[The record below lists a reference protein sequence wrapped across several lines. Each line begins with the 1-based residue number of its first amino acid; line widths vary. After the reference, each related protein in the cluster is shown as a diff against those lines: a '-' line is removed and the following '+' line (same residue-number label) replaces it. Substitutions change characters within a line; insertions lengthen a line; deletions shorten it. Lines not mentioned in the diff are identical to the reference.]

1 MSGHLREKMTSS
13 LTIVPLMSDSRLVI
27 TTYYIIVPA
36 LYCHEQWLEDEFL
49 GYLDE
54 WKNYVNSDKSLS
66 SADKARMML
75 SRETLEGITITG

>member
-13 LTIVPLMSDSRLVI
+13 LTIVPLLLDSRLVI
-27 TTYYIIVPA
+27 TTYFIIVPA
-36 LYCHEQWLEDEFL
+36 LYCHQLWLEDEFL

-54 WKNYVNSDKSLS
+54 WKKYVNSDKSLS

-75 SRETLEGITITG
+75 SRETLERITITG

>member
-13 LTIVPLMSDSRLVI
+13 LTIVPLMSGSRLVI
-27 TTYYIIVPA
+27 TTFFIIVPA
-36 LYCHEQWLEDEFL
+36 LYCHQQWLEDEFL

-54 WKNYVNSDKSLS
+54 WKKYVNSDKSLS

>member
-13 LTIVPLMSDSRLVI
+13 LTIVPLMSGSRLVI
-27 TTYYIIVPA
+27 TTYFIIVPA
-36 LYCHEQWLEDEFL
+36 LYCHQQWLEDEFL

-54 WKNYVNSDKSLS
+54 WKKYVNSDKSLS

>member
-36 LYCHEQWLEDEFL
+36 LYCHQQWLEDEFL

-54 WKNYVNSDKSLS
+54 WKKYVNSDKSLS
-66 SADKARMML
+66 SADKARMIL

>member
-54 WKNYVNSDKSLS
+54 WKKYVNSDKSLS

>member
-27 TTYYIIVPA
+27 TTYFIIVPA
-36 LYCHEQWLEDEFL
+36 LYCHQQWLEDEFL

-54 WKNYVNSDKSLS
+54 WKKYVNSDKSLS

>member
-27 TTYYIIVPA
+27 TTYFIIVPA
-36 LYCHEQWLEDEFL
+36 LYCHQQWLEDEFL

-54 WKNYVNSDKSLS
+54 RKKYVNSDKSLS

>member
-36 LYCHEQWLEDEFL
+36 LYCHQQWLEDEFL

-54 WKNYVNSDKSLS
+54 WKKYVNSDKSLS

>member
-13 LTIVPLMSDSRLVI
+13 LTIVPLISDSRLVI

-54 WKNYVNSDKSLS
+54 WKKYVNSDKSLS